1 MEAKLPQHQTHQTL
15 LTLPEVVAMTRLSK
29 PTIYKY
35 IADEEHDFPKQVR
48 LGPNRVVWVKSEIDR
63 WLKQQMAKRNSEPRA
78 A

>member
-1 MEAKLPQHQTHQTL
+1 MLQPQVL
-15 LTLPEVVAMTRLSK
+15 LTLPEVAAMTRLSK

-35 IADEEHDFPKQVR
+35 IADEKHDFPRQVR

-63 WLKQQMAKRNSEPRA
+63 WLKQQMKKRPQSEQQA

>member
-1 MEAKLPQHQTHQTL
+1 MEAKLSQRQIL

-35 IADEEHDFPKQVR
+35 IRDEDHDFPKQVR
-48 LGPNRVVWVKSEIDR
+48 LGPNRVVWVKSEIER
-63 WLKQQMAKRNSEPRA
+63 WLKSRRDARHEEPQA

>member
-1 MEAKLPQHQTHQTL
+1 MEAKLPQHQIL
-15 LTLPEVVAMTRLSK
+15 LTLPEVVARTRLSK

-48 LGPNRVVWVKSEIDR
+48 LGPNRVVWVESEIER
-63 WLKQQMAKRNSEPRA
+63 WINKRRKNREREQQA

>member
-1 MEAKLPQHQTHQTL
+1 MTQRQVL

-48 LGPNRVVWVKSEIDR
+48 LGPGRVVWVKSEIDR
-63 WLKQQMAKRNSEPRA
+63 WVRQQMKKREAEA